1 MEAAKRILIVG
12 GYGNVGRVIAQELAQ
27 CSAGSLI
34 IAGRSLAKAQ
44 ALADELP
51 GDATALA
58 FDVGMGKE
66 HAAALK
72 GADLVIMCL
81 DHHNALLAR
90 HCLEAGIHYIDIT
103 ATRSIL
109 QDIEQ
114 LEPVAQANHA
124 TALLSVGLAPGL
136 TNLLVKHCQ
145 SQLPGM
151 TAADIF
157 IQLGSGD
164 AHGAAA
170 IQWTLRNLNHSY
182 TIQKD
187 GQTRAVQS
195 FTDGKQ
201 TTFPGQPRPCTAY
214 RFDFSDQHTLPR
226 TLGLDGVSTRL
237 CFDTP
242 AMTHGFALLRRL
254 GFTRLLNVAW
264 IEKLATATLLRIHL
278 GSSAFAIQAVGHA
291 PASDS
296 TPVDCALQGQGEG
309 RITALVAAQAARY
322 LLSRDLAPGVLHLEQ
337 VFSLADFLPQLQEA
351 GVAFSE
357 A

>member
-1 MEAAKRILIVG
+1 MKTALIVG
-12 GYGNVGRVIAQELAQ
+12 GYGNVGRTIARNLAQ
-27 CSAGSLI
+27 GSARLI

-44 ALADELP
+44 ALANELS
-51 GDATALA
+51 GSASALA
-58 FDVGMGKE
+58 FDVGKF
-66 HAAALK
+66 ADYTTALT
-72 GADLVIMCL
+72 GVDLVIMCL
-81 DHHNALLAR
+81 DLHNAALAR
-90 HCLEAGIHYIDIT
+90 HCLAAGIDYIDIT

-114 LEPVAQANHA
+114 LAPVAQTNQA

-145 SQLPGM
+145 AQLPGM
-151 TAADIF
+151 NAADIF

-170 IQWTLRNLNHSY
+170 IQWTLRNLNHGY
-182 TIQKD
+182 TIQEG
-187 GQTRAVQS
+187 GQPRAVES

-237 CFDTP
+237 CFDTA
-242 AMTHGFALLRRL
+242 AMTQGFALLRHL
-254 GFTRLLNVAW
+254 GLTRLLNVAW
-264 IEKLATATLLRIHL
+264 IEKLATAALLRIHL
-278 GSSAFAIQAVGHA
+278 GSSAFAIQAVGHSG
-291 PASDS
+291 ASDCA
-296 TPVDCALQGQGEG
+296 PVSCTLQGEAEG

-337 VFSLADFLPQLQEA
+337 AFSLTDFLPQLQEA

-357 A
+357 R